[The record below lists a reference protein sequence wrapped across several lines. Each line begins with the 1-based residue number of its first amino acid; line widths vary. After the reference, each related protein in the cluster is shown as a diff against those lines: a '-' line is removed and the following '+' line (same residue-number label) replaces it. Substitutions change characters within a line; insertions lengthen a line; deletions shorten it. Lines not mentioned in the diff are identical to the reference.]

1 MKKLLALVLCLLL
14 CGTAAMA
21 EVYIVYAYGGGE
33 YPGGAILIDDDGTL
47 LAPSGAYEMIGTLTP
62 DGTPESERLYYA
74 EPTLIQVPVDQIDED
89 NYYSYYRLALMGPDG
104 SLLTGYDYCSLEYAG
119 PDRIVFML
127 PSQARGVMDFEGNVF
142 LEAGY
147 AALVPDGQG
156 GWLGLAMDAPA
167 RDYDECYPL
176 VHIDAEGNVTETG
189 LHAPVYAISGY
200 SEGLCPVNEVE
211 EYHGRTV
218 YLDQDGCIAFDGTF
232 DYGEQFFGN
241 LACVTAGETS
251 GLIGKDGQFVVNPGY
266 EYISQSDSDRGPI
279 YIAHAGTGFAV
290 FSADTGETLLEM
302 DFEDVEYVSAWMDTP
317 SLIKVTTG
325 DESFLYTLDG
335 QLVRTLGEDED
346 ISVSFNSSDG
356 TVDRLIESSG
366 PWPDTR
372 ARLIDMDGN
381 AIGPDYREI
390 NGAIWRDG
398 HGLFITQEYRIIPD
412 DEGEYMVDW
421 RSMRCGVCD
430 EDGNEIL
437 PCVYDSVSVLGMDR
451 FWVTRGSRTGMIN
464 REGLWYYAVN
474 EYENLV
480 D

>member
-1 MKKLLALVLCLLL
+1 
-14 CGTAAMA
+14 
-21 EVYIVYAYGGGE
+21 
-33 YPGGAILIDDDGTL
+33 
-47 LAPSGAYEMIGTLTP
+47 
-62 DGTPESERLYYA
+62 
-74 EPTLIQVPVDQIDED
+74 
-89 NYYSYYRLALMGPDG
+89 
-104 SLLTGYDYCSLEYAG
+104 
-119 PDRIVFML
+119 
-127 PSQARGVMDFEGNVF
+127 
-142 LEAGY
+142 
-147 AALVPDGQG
+147 
-156 GWLGLAMDAPA
+156 
-167 RDYDECYPL
+167 
-176 VHIDAEGNVTETG
+176 
-189 LHAPVYAISGY
+189 
-200 SEGLCPVNEVE
+200 
-211 EYHGRTV
+211 
-218 YLDQDGCIAFDGTF
+218 
-232 DYGEQFFGN
+232 
-241 LACVTAGETS
+241 
-251 GLIGKDGQFVVNPGY
+251 
-266 EYISQSDSDRGPI
+266 
-279 YIAHAGTGFAV
+279 
-290 FSADTGETLLEM
+290 
-302 DFEDVEYVSAWMDTP
+302 MDTP

-464 REGLWYYAVN
+464 REGRWYYTVN